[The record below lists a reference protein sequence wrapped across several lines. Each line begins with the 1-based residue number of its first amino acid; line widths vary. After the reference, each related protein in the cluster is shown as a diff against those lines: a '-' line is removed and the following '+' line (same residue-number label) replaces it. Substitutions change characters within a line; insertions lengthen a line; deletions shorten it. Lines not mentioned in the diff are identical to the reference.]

1 LIDWNNEDKLFNLL
15 VKKNERSVEFVKSME
30 NIYLAYSTKAKH
42 ELRRINNSIAKNH
55 LEHLTDLAAIQI

>member
-1 LIDWNNEDKLFNLL
+1 

-42 ELRRINNSIAKNH
+42 ELRRINNSIARNH